1 VTRRLRVVVLAAGL
15 LLFAWLIARVG
26 PAALVAQARQ
36 AGWMIFPILL
46 VYALTYF
53 CFASTWWIVL
63 SDVPGRPSLGKLY
76 AITVSGFALNYLTP
90 FISLGGEPYK
100 TAAASGTIGGRRAA
114 SSVVT
119 YNVIHSVSN
128 VSTWLGGLVVAGT
141 FMPRTQLSAVALCA
155 VGLALLALAAI
166 VLAAR
171 RSGLLTA
178 LLGIWT
184 RLPLGR
190 RLAAAAE
197 RRREAITE
205 IDAQIATFFRRHPGR
220 FALAVGIDTLG
231 RLIGMLEF
239 WLIFLAVGEPAPI
252 WKIYLI
258 GSLSTLILNL
268 LFFVPFELGSRE
280 GGMYVLFQLLGFSP
294 ALAVFTAIVNRVREV
309 IWIGVGLALIGL
321 RDRATDGPGRGERA

>member
-1 VTRRLRVVVLAAGL
+1 MTRKLRVVVLAAGL

-26 PAALVAQARQ
+26 PAVLVAQARQ

-46 VYALTYF
+46 VYALTYL
-53 CFASTWWIVL
+53 CFASTWWVVL
-63 SDVPGRPSLGKLY
+63 GDVPARPSLGKLY

-90 FISLGGEPYK
+90 FVSLGGEPFK
-100 TAAASGTIGGRRAA
+100 TASVTGAIGGRRAA

-128 VSTWLGGLVVAGT
+128 MTTWLGGLLVAGVL
-141 FMPRTQLSAVALCA
+141 MPRTQLSTVALGA
-155 VGLALLALAAI
+155 AGLVLLALAAI
-166 VLAAR
+166 LFTAR
-171 RSGLLTA
+171 RAGLLTA
-178 LLGIWT
+178 AVGVLT
-184 RLPLGR
+184 RLPTGR
-190 RLAAAAE
+190 RFAAAVE
-197 RRREAITE
+197 RRRGAIAE
-205 IDAQIATFFRRHPGR
+205 VDAQIGAFFRTHPGR
-220 FALAVGIDTLG
+220 FALAVGVDTLG

-239 WLIFLAVGEPAPI
+239 GLIFLAVGEPAPI
-252 WKIYLI
+252 WKVYLI

-321 RDRATDGPGRGERA
+321 RACATDQSSRGERA